1 MFSIPINKKI
11 IFESDLVGLVE
22 EPKPALQSIPESFKQ
37 LNKILNNRR
46 IARTVKSCVPFLDAL
61 KFGYTIPFPIDYEV
75 HYEDGHLNFNIS
87 TYISG
92 TPIAEKLGIE
102 NHSNN
107 QVPENLRHDKRT
119 VDVPLKFRNIWKIT
133 TPPGYSCLF
142 TQPLNRNAPFKI
154 VDGVVDTDK
163 FSMTIHF
170 PFYWTG
176 DTDKIYTLE
185 HGTPM
190 VQVIP
195 FKRDDWQM
203 EIKNNP
209 NVYPEEFTEK
219 IRLSKRLV
227 DTYKNVFWS
236 KKRYK

>member
-1 MFSIPINKKI
+1 MFSTLISKKI
-11 IFESDLVGLVE
+11 IFESDLAGLVE

-37 LNKILNNRR
+37 LNKFINNKKTD
-46 IARTVKSCVPFLDAL
+46 RTVKACVPFLDAL

-75 HYEDGHLNFNIS
+75 YYKDGSLNFDISTFISGGPMAERFAIDGH
-87 TYISG
+87 
-92 TPIAEKLGIE
+92 
-102 NHSNN
+102 SND

-119 VDVPLKFRNIWKIT
+119 IDATLKFVNIWKIT

-154 VDGVVDTDK
+154 IDGVVDTDK
-163 FSMTIHF
+163 FPMTVHF

-176 DTDKIYTLE
+176 DTEKTYTLQ

-190 VQVIP
+190 VQIIP
-195 FKRDDWQM
+195 FKREDWQM
-203 EIKNNP
+203 EIKNKP
-209 NVYPEEFTEK
+209 SDDLRQRIK
-219 IRLSKRLV
+219 LSKRLI